1 MNRKILTA
9 TLASLVA
16 GGFVLSTPALAA
28 GERDRTAGEKV
39 DQAGSTA
46 SAKVDDASL
55 VARIKSNMLRSSEV
69 EGLDV
74 NVDVKDGVVTL
85 SGTADTQAEKASAEK
100 IAKAADGVKRVDNRI
115 VIKSDNAADDRPA
128 LPPPVAPAPGAP
140 PVTRPPVTTPQPGN

>member
-1 MNRKILTA
+1 MKRKILTT

-16 GGFVLSTPALAA
+16 GGFVLSSPALAA
-28 GERDRTAGEKV
+28 GESAGDKV
-39 DQAGSTA
+39 DQAGRTA

-115 VIKSDNAADDRPA
+115 VIKSDNKADDRPA
-128 LPPPVAPAPGAP
+128 LPPPAAPAPGAP
-140 PVTRPPVTTPQPGN
+140 PVTRPPVTTPQPGY